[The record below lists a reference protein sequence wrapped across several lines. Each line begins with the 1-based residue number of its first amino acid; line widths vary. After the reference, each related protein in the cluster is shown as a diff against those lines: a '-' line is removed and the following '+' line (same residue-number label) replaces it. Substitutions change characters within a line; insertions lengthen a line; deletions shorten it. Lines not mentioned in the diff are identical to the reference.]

1 MKREMYILLQQTIG
15 TVRSLDSILS
25 ADDEEQEWIP
35 KEMDQLTTEIA
46 KKCSKFQL
54 ENAMVIL
61 EKAKEKREESLTYAM
76 TI

>member
-54 ENAMVIL
+54 ENAIVIL